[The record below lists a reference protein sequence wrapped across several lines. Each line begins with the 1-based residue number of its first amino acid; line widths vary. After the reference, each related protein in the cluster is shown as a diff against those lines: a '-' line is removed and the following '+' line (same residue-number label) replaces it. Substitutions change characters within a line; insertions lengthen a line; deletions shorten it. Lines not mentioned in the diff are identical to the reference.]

1 MIAYC
6 YASGLIQF
14 GRKTPDG
21 ALAIAAGPAK
31 PLRELIDAR
40 ARHGYRTRKVKGRPT
55 KIPGTDHLLVPG
67 IPEAPDQDIAGDALA
82 AFCKWIGE
90 KPPKGITVFNMRQSR
105 RPGRRKAA

>member
-21 ALAIAAGPAK
+21 AIAIAAGPAK
-31 PLRELIDAR
+31 PLRDLIDAR
-40 ARHGYRTRKVKGRPT
+40 ARHGYETRKVKGRPT
-55 KIPGTDHLLVPG
+55 KIPGTECLLVPG
-67 IPEAPDQDIAGDALA
+67 VPEAPDQEAGGDALG

-90 KPPKGITVFNMRQSR
+90 KPPKGITVFGMRPSR
-105 RPGRRKAA
+105 RPGRKAA